1 MKRKRLRKVYDKAT
15 YETIVDWLKSSDDAH
30 KKINELYENNP
41 HINYKI
47 TCYDEDYENSLFIEN
62 YKSLL
67 HKYFIEENPTP
78 VHIMLLQKEFRYIQ
92 SYIDVDNCDWLID
105 NYNKYICLLPT
116 NQNEEWSI

>member
-15 YETIVDWLKSSDDAH
+15 YETIVDWLKSSDDVH
-30 KKINELYENNP
+30 KKINELYEDNP

-67 HKYFIEENPTP
+67 HKYFIEKSPAKCYINN
-78 VHIMLLQKEFRYIQ
+78 LKLEFEYIQ
-92 SYIDVDNCDWLID
+92 SYIDVENCDWLVD
-105 NYNKYICLLPT
+105 NYNKYK
-116 NQNEEWSI
+116 SILSS